1 MVQPDLL
8 VICDQENIKEDDT
21 YMGTPTLVVEI
32 LSEKTRSRDLIKKLD
47 LYIQSGVEEYWIVN
61 PFAEEITVYWFKE
74 REIENSTTFKKG
86 ERAASFVFPGLG
98 IDVNAGSLV
107 NERTKKGGPAG
118 KLTAFDMAR
127 DWRLGAGVFA
137 KVYVGSVG

>member
-1 MVQPDLL
+1 MTMANKFSSWFEGKKCFPLALPLDVTLYKEGKPNVVQPDLL

-47 LYIQSGVEEYWIVN
+47 LYMQSGVEEYWIVN

-98 IDVNAGSLV
+98 IDVNA
-107 NERTKKGGPAG
+107 
-118 KLTAFDMAR
+118 
-127 DWRLGAGVFA
+127 VF
-137 KVYVGSVG
+137 G